1 MTQFLPPNLLA
12 LFAPRD
18 PIPFLPPIEKHANH
32 RKLPYTGVAQ
42 FLGEFEDASETPA
55 PVRIETREERKER
68 KRREK
73 QEQAN
78 YKLEQD
84 LALWNPKKNP
94 KATSNPY
101 NTMFVAR
108 LNYDTTESKIKRE
121 LDAFGRINNIVMVKN
136 VITGKPRGYC
146 FVEFEH
152 ERDMHVIRFHVYRG
166 FSPVLCAYVVLHYPN
181 NIKAAVKALN
191 GRKIDGAR
199 VVTDVERGRTR
210 PDWRPRR
217 LGKGLGKNRQGPS
230 DKSHRKHENGR
241 EPSRDRSFGRTISSA
256 HIRDRDKEYKRRR
269 SRSRSKSK
277 ERDRRGRSRS
287 RDRHRKRRS
296 PDERDRDHK
305 RRDRRRDNMIQQ
317 YGEYGAEIRAE
328 YNGDA

>member
-18 PIPFLPPIEKHANH
+18 PIPYLPPIEKHAHH

-42 FLGEFEDASETPA
+42 FLGEFEDPSETPA

-68 KRREK
+68 KRKEK

-94 KATSNPY
+94 NATSNPY

-108 LNYDTTESKIKRE
+108 LNYDTSESKLRRE
-121 LDAFGRINNIVMVKN
+121 IEVYGRINQIVLVKN
-136 VITGKPRGYC
+136 QKTGKPRGYA

-152 ERDMHVIRFHVYRG
+152 ERDMH
-166 FSPVLCAYVVLHYPN
+166 
-181 NIKAAVKALN
+181 AAVKSLN
-191 GRKIDGAR
+191 NRRVDGMR
-199 VVTDVERGRTR
+199 ILTDIERGRTR

-217 LGKGLGKNRQGPS
+217 LGKGLGKNRSGPAEKPIKPS
-230 DKSHRKHENGR
+230 TKHENGK
-241 EPSRDRSFGRTISSA
+241 EPISSGSK
-256 HIRDRDKEYKRRR
+256 RYERSSGYTRDKDYSRKRRSRSRSHSYERDRRR
-269 SRSRSKSK
+269 SRSRDKH
-277 ERDRRGRSRS
+277 RR
-287 RDRHRKRRS
+287 HRS
-296 PDERDRDHK
+296 PDHDRNYKRGRERGRDDMM
-305 RRDRRRDNMIQQ
+305 RQ

-328 YNGDA
+328 YNGDM

>member
-18 PIPFLPPIEKHANH
+18 PIPFLPPIEKHAHH

-42 FLGEFEDASETPA
+42 FLGEFEDPSETPA

-68 KRREK
+68 KRRGK

-94 KATSNPY
+94 SATSNPY

-108 LNYDTTESKIKRE
+108 MNYDTSESKLRRE
-121 LDAFGRINNIVMVKN
+121 CEMYGRVLQIVMVKN
-136 VITGKPRGYC
+136 QITGKPRGYA

-152 ERDMHVIRFHVYRG
+152 EREMH
-166 FSPVLCAYVVLHYPN
+166 
-181 NIKAAVKALN
+181 AAVKSLN
-191 GRKIDGAR
+191 GRKIDGMR
-199 VVTDVERGRTR
+199 ILTDIERGRTR

-217 LGKGLGKNRQGPS
+217 LGKGLGKNRHGPAEKIPKPI
-230 DKSHRKHENGR
+230 DRPENGR
-241 EPSRDRSFGRTISSA
+241 ESTGYSRSIGRTSSGFTRERDYDRRHRSRSRDR
-256 HIRDRDKEYKRRR
+256 DRRR
-269 SRSRSKSK
+269 SRSRDRYRRHHSPEHDRSYKRPRDK
-277 ERDRRGRSRS
+277 RDRGE
-287 RDRHRKRRS
+287 DMMRR
-296 PDERDRDHK
+296 
-305 RRDRRRDNMIQQ
+305 

-328 YNGDA
+328 YNGDM

>member
-1 MTQFLPPNLLA
+1 MTQCLPPNLLA

-18 PIPFLPPIEKHANH
+18 PIPFLPPIEKHAQH

-42 FLGEFEDASETPA
+42 FLGEFEDPSETPA

-94 KATSNPY
+94 NATSNPY

-108 LNYDTTESKIKRE
+108 LNYDTSESKLRRE
-121 LDAFGRINNIVMVKN
+121 CEMYGRINQIVMVKN
-136 VITGKPRGYC
+136 QLTGKPRGYA

-152 ERDMHVIRFHVYRG
+152 EREMH
-166 FSPVLCAYVVLHYPN
+166 
-181 NIKAAVKALN
+181 AAVKSLN
-191 GRKIDGAR
+191 GRKVDGMR
-199 VVTDVERGRTR
+199 ILTDIERGRTR

-217 LGKGLGKNRQGPS
+217 LGKGLGKNRQGPCEKPPKVS
-230 DKSHRKHENGR
+230 GKHENGR
-241 EPSRDRSFGRTISSA
+241 ESSGRGLGRTSSGYN
-256 HIRDRDKEYKRRR
+256 RDKDYGRRRRSRSGSYSHERDRRR
-269 SRSRSKSK
+269 SRSRDKHRKHRSPSH
-277 ERDRRGRSRS
+277 DRSYKRS
-287 RDRHRKRRS
+287 RDRPRNREDMMK
-296 PDERDRDHK
+296 
-305 RRDRRRDNMIQQ
+305 Q

-328 YNGDA
+328 YNGDM

>member
-18 PIPFLPPIEKHANH
+18 PVPFLPPIEKHAHH

-42 FLGEFEDASETPA
+42 FLGEFEDPSETKPA
-55 PVRIETREERKER
+55 VRIETREERKER

-94 KATSNPY
+94 GATSNAY

-108 LNYDTTESKIKRE
+108 MNYDTSEGKLRRE
-121 LDAFGRINNIVMVKN
+121 AEAFGRVTQIVMVKN
-136 VITGKPRGYC
+136 KLTGKPRGYA

-152 ERDMHVIRFHVYRG
+152 EREMH
-166 FSPVLCAYVVLHYPN
+166 
-181 NIKAAVKALN
+181 AAVKGLN
-191 GRKIDGAR
+191 GKKVDGMR
-199 VVTDVERGRTR
+199 ILTDIERGRTR

-230 DKSHRKHENGR
+230 EKPKVSSKHENGR
-241 EPSRDRSFGRTISSA
+241 EPPSHGRSYGRATGYIREREFDRRKRSRSRSRSRDR
-256 HIRDRDKEYKRRR
+256 DRRR
-269 SRSRSKSK
+269 SRSRDRYRKHRSPEGDRSSKRG
-277 ERDRRGRSRS
+277 RDRREDMMR
-287 RDRHRKRRS
+287 
-296 PDERDRDHK
+296 
-305 RRDRRRDNMIQQ
+305 Q

-328 YNGDA
+328 YSGDM

>member
-1 MTQFLPPNLLA
+1 
-12 LFAPRD
+12 
-18 PIPFLPPIEKHANH
+18 
-32 RKLPYTGVAQ
+32 
-42 FLGEFEDASETPA
+42 
-55 PVRIETREERKER
+55 
-68 KRREK
+68 
-73 QEQAN
+73 
-78 YKLEQD
+78 
-84 LALWNPKKNP
+84 
-94 KATSNPY
+94 
-101 NTMFVAR
+101 MFVAR

-152 ERDMHVIRFHVYRG
+152 ERDMH
-166 FSPVLCAYVVLHYPN
+166 
-181 NIKAAVKALN
+181 AAVKALN

-241 EPSRDRSFGRTISSA
+241 EPSRDRSLVELSQVHTYVIAIKSTNDGGA
-256 HIRDRDKEYKRRR
+256 
-269 SRSRSKSK
+269 RSRSKSK

>member
-108 LNYDTTESKIKRE
+108 LNYDTTESKLKRE
-121 LDAFGRINNIVMVKN
+121 LDVFGRINNIVMVKN

-152 ERDMHVIRFHVYRG
+152 ERDMH
-166 FSPVLCAYVVLHYPN
+166 
-181 NIKAAVKALN
+181 AAVKALN
-191 GRKIDGAR
+191 GRKIDGVR

-217 LGKGLGKNRQGPS
+217 LGKLYEHYDSQLFMYS
-230 DKSHRKHENGR
+230 
-241 EPSRDRSFGRTISSA
+241 
-256 HIRDRDKEYKRRR
+256 
-269 SRSRSKSK
+269 
-277 ERDRRGRSRS
+277 
-287 RDRHRKRRS
+287 
-296 PDERDRDHK
+296 
-305 RRDRRRDNMIQQ
+305 
-317 YGEYGAEIRAE
+317 
-328 YNGDA
+328 

>member
-108 LNYDTTESKIKRE
+108 LNYETTESKLKRE
-121 LDAFGRINNIVMVKN
+121 IDVFGRINNIVMVKN
-136 VITGKPRGYC
+136 VMTGKPRGYC

-152 ERDMHVIRFHVYRG
+152 ERDMH
-166 FSPVLCAYVVLHYPN
+166 
-181 NIKAAVKALN
+181 AAVKSLN
-191 GRKIDGAR
+191 GRKIDGVR

-241 EPSRDRSFGRTISSA
+241 DPSHDRSFGRPISSA
-256 HIRDRDKEYKRRR
+256 HVRDRDKEYRRRR

-296 PDERDRDHK
+296 PDERERDRDHK
-305 RRDRRRDNMIQQ
+305 RRDRRRDDMIQQ

>member
-18 PIPFLPPIEKHANH
+18 PIPFLPPIEKHAHH

-68 KRREK
+68 K
-73 QEQAN
+73 
-78 YKLEQD
+78 
-84 LALWNPKKNP
+84 
-94 KATSNPY
+94 
-101 NTMFVAR
+101 
-108 LNYDTTESKIKRE
+108 
-121 LDAFGRINNIVMVKN
+121 IVMVKN

-152 ERDMHVIRFHVYRG
+152 ERDMH
-166 FSPVLCAYVVLHYPN
+166 
-181 NIKAAVKALN
+181 AAVKALN

-217 LGKGLGKNRQGPS
+217 LGKGLGKNRQGPG
-230 DKSHRKHENGR
+230 DKTHRKHENGR
-241 EPSRDRSFGRTISSA
+241 DCSRDRSYGRPISSA
-256 HIRDRDKEYKRRR
+256 HIRDRDKEFKRRR

-277 ERDRRGRSRS
+277 DRDRRARSRS

-305 RRDRRRDNMIQQ
+305 RRDRRRDDMIQQ

-328 YNGDA
+328 YNGDM